1 MPAVTDA
8 QGFHHIE
15 REWGEGATRLTLTLP
30 MQIRASK
37 GVTAANGWNDTTTP
51 GVNPTTPPT
60 PGVNPTTP
68 PTPGVGRSPPK
79 KLGAGHMNVTAGL
92 GFCTVEYGEG

>member
-15 REWGEGATRLTLTLP
+15 REWGEGVTRLTLTLP

-37 GVTAANGWNDTTTP
+37 GVTVANGWNDTTTP
-51 GVNPTTPPT
+51 GVDTHTPR
-60 PGVNPTTP
+60 VD
-68 PTPGVGRSPPK
+68 TPGVGHSPPK

-92 GFCTVEYGEG
+92 GFCTVEYG